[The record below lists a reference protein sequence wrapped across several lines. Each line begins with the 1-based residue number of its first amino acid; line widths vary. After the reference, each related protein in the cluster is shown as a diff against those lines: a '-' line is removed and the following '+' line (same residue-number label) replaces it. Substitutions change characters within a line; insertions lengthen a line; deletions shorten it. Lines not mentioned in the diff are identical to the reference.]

1 LLSFTVPAG
10 SNCACLRAI
19 SQEGSNVIDTSTE
32 FGQRVE
38 RRLGSE
44 KVCWLTTVTPSGQP
58 KSIPIW
64 FLWQDDGTVLFYSQP
79 DTLKLRNIAANPK
92 VSVNLNSE
100 FYGNDVIRLEGEA
113 EVPEEYPPASD
124 VPAYVEKYRENMA
137 SLNATPE
144 QFAEEYSVPIL
155 LKPARLRGF

>member
-1 LLSFTVPAG
+1 M
-10 SNCACLRAI
+10 
-19 SQEGSNVIDTSTE
+19 IDTSTE

-44 KVCWLTTVTPSGQP
+44 KVCWLTTVTASGQP

-64 FLWQDDGTVLFYSQP
+64 FLWQEDGSVLFYSQP

-92 VSVNLNSE
+92 ISVNLNSE
-100 FYGNDVIRLEGEA
+100 FYGNDVIRLEGDA
-113 EVPEEYPPASD
+113 EVPADYPTATGVS
-124 VPAYVEKYRENMA
+124 AFIEKYEENLA
-137 SLNATPE
+137 SMNMSPE
-144 QFAEEYSVPIL
+144 AFASEYSVPIV